1 MSKRAES
8 AAIYSSFIQGCT
20 FECVTRGLVTQD
32 SIVMG
37 LVLYLTDLTDA
48 KSLHKM
54 IDDCFEAKDAHFK
67 KHAS

>member
-1 MSKRAES
+1 
-8 AAIYSSFIQGCT
+8 
-20 FECVTRGLVTQD
+20 
-32 SIVMG
+32 MG

>member
-8 AAIYSSFIQGCT
+8 AAMYSSFIQGCT
-20 FECVTRGLVTQD
+20 YECAKRGLVTQD

-48 KSLHKM
+48 KSLHQM
-54 IDDCFEAKDAHFK
+54 IDDCFKAKDANRK